1 MIFNIGS
8 GSPAGETLF
17 ITAPAGV
24 TVTVQKDG
32 RTKMKIADNNG
43 LATFRG
49 LTNGF
54 WSVQISD
61 GEQTS
66 TRLIEIVSGY
76 SMTMAFFSAIIN
88 VKYPAGSICTCSD
101 GTTTLTATDTS
112 GSFAFDVPNAGTWT
126 VTSTNGEFTKS
137 ETIVITTEGQ
147 NESIEL
153 LYYQYLFND
162 GSMYNSVTGGWQG
175 IGPCAQSTTDN
186 TIPTIDT
193 ATGAMV
199 VTTRVSNKNTDGCSI
214 QTAKEIDL
222 TPYNKL
228 WFDVA
233 AINGSDI
240 KAGIKGTMQDDW
252 VYTLVN
258 GKALVAGMNEIDISS
273 MTGSHTIIVS
283 IVNLNGVSTSI
294 TFNSIYLE

>member
-137 ETIVITTEGQ
+137 ETVVITTEGQ

-162 GSMYNSVTGGWQG
+162 GYMYNSVTGGW
-175 IGPCAQSTTDN
+175 IASALCAEPTTEN
-186 TIPTIDT
+186 ITPTIDT
-193 ATGAMV
+193 SSGTMV
-199 VTTRVSNKNTDGCSI
+199 VTTRVATKNTEGCSI
-214 QTAKEIDL
+214 ITTNAIDL

-228 WFDVA
+228 WFDIDSA
-233 AINGSDI
+233 NANELYAGTKGSSTGDYTYAMLNS
-240 KAGIKGTMQDDW
+240 K
-252 VYTLVN
+252 TLVP
-258 GKALVAGMNEIDISS
+258 GMNEIDISS
-273 MTGSHTIIVS
+273 VSGTHAIAVCIVS
-283 IVNLNGVSTSI
+283 ASGSSSSV